1 MIDFKLAVIL
11 VNRPG
16 VDQNGFFGKRDLIGL
31 RRLILRGLRL
41 ILYKLSSSSSSSS
54 GSGNRPASSSGSFKI
69 PTWLL
74 VAAVLGIVSGDLP
87 INGFTVILA
96 VIMAVVVWIRII
108 S

>member
-1 MIDFKLAVIL
+1 MKTDW
-11 VNRPG
+11 
-16 VDQNGFFGKRDLIGL
+16 NGNGKHDWSDDYMD
-31 RRLILRGLRL
+31 
-41 ILYKLSSSSSSSS
+41 YKLSSSSSDSS
-54 GSGNRPASSSGSFKI
+54 GSNHSSHSSGSFKI

-96 VIMAVVVWIRII
+96 VIMAIVVWIRII

>member
-1 MIDFKLAVIL
+1 MD
-11 VNRPG
+11 
-16 VDQNGFFGKRDLIGL
+16 
-31 RRLILRGLRL
+31 
-41 ILYKLSSSSSSSS
+41 YKLSSDSSSTSDS
-54 GSGNRPASSSGSFKI
+54 GHRPVSSSGSFKI

-96 VIMAVVVWIRII
+96 VVMAIVIWIRII

>member
-1 MIDFKLAVIL
+1 MKTDW
-11 VNRPG
+11 
-16 VDQNGFFGKRDLIGL
+16 NGDGKHDWTDDYMD
-31 RRLILRGLRL
+31 
-41 ILYKLSSSSSSSS
+41 YKLSSSSSSSS

-74 VAAVLGIVSGDLP
+74 VVAVLGIVSGDLP

>member
-1 MIDFKLAVIL
+1 MKTDW
-11 VNRPG
+11 
-16 VDQNGFFGKRDLIGL
+16 NGDGKHDWTDDYMD
-31 RRLILRGLRL
+31 
-41 ILYKLSSSSSSSS
+41 YKLSSSSCSSS
-54 GSGNRPASSSGSFKI
+54 GSGNRPVSSSGSFKI

-74 VAAVLGIVSGDLP
+74 VVAVLGIVSGDLP

>member
-1 MIDFKLAVIL
+1 MKTDW
-11 VNRPG
+11 
-16 VDQNGFFGKRDLIGL
+16 NGNGKHDWSDDYMD
-31 RRLILRGLRL
+31 
-41 ILYKLSSSSSSSS
+41 YKLSSSSSDSS
-54 GSGNRPASSSGSFKI
+54 GSNHSSHSSGSFKI

-96 VIMAVVVWIRII
+96 VIMAIVVWSRII

>member
-1 MIDFKLAVIL
+1 MKTDW
-11 VNRPG
+11 
-16 VDQNGFFGKRDLIGL
+16 NGNGKHDWSDDYMD
-31 RRLILRGLRL
+31 
-41 ILYKLSSSSSSSS
+41 YKLSSSSSDSS
-54 GSGNRPASSSGSFKI
+54 GSNHSSHSSGLFKI

-96 VIMAVVVWIRII
+96 VIMAIVVWIRII

>member
-1 MIDFKLAVIL
+1 MKTDW
-11 VNRPG
+11 
-16 VDQNGFFGKRDLIGL
+16 NGDGKRDWTDDYMD
-31 RRLILRGLRL
+31 
-41 ILYKLSSSSSSSS
+41 YKLSSSSNSSS
-54 GSGNRPASSSGSFKI
+54 GSENRSTSSSGSFKI

-74 VAAVLGIVSGDLP
+74 VVAVLGIVSGDLP

>member
-1 MIDFKLAVIL
+1 MKTDW
-11 VNRPG
+11 
-16 VDQNGFFGKRDLIGL
+16 NGDGKHDWTDDYMD
-31 RRLILRGLRL
+31 
-41 ILYKLSSSSSSSS
+41 YKLSSSGSSSS

-74 VAAVLGIVSGDLP
+74 VVAVLGIIS
-87 INGFTVILA
+87 NGFTVILA